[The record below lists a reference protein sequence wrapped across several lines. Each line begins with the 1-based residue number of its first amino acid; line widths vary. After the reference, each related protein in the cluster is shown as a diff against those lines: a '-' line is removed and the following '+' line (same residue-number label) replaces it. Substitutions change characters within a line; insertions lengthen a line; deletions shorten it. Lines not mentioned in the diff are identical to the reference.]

1 MKQLHIIFFLSVA
14 LLLSCGEKQPE
25 SLHDQDFSK
34 DMTVK
39 THSGVVKER
48 RDAGSYSYLYITE
61 NGKDYWIAI
70 PIADISIGDEITF
83 SEYMEM
89 EGFRS
94 ETLNMTFES
103 VLFVEDAR
111 KKGETVMPNPH
122 QMQLGSIPKE
132 DIKVEKVKNGF
143 TIEELYSK
151 KNELNNKIVR
161 VKGKVVKANL
171 GIMNRNWF
179 HIQDG
184 TGKDGTHDLTIISSD
199 EVKIGDLVVAE
210 GTLVKDKDFGSGY
223 VYSLVLENS
232 SIRKE

>member
-1 MKQLHIIFFLSVA
+1 MKNFISI
-14 LLLSCGEKQPE
+14 LLFSILTLISCGEKQTDNLQE
-25 SLHDQDFSK
+25 QDFSQE
-34 DMTVK
+34 MTSK
-39 THSGVVKER
+39 THSGIVEER
-48 RDAGSYSYLYITE
+48 RDAGSYSYLFINE
-61 NGKDYWIAI
+61 NGQKYWIAI
-70 PIADISIGDEITF
+70 PVSDISPGEEIIF

-89 EGFRS
+89 KEFKS

-111 KKGETVMPNPH
+111 KKGESNMPNPH

-132 DIKVEKVKNGF
+132 NVKIDQISDGY
-143 TIEELYSK
+143 TIEELYLK
-151 KNELNNKIVR
+151 KNDLNNKIVK

-184 TGKDGTHDLTIISSD
+184 SGKDGTHDLTIISTD
-199 EVKIGDLVVAE
+199 EVKIGDVVIAE

-232 SIRKE
+232 IIRKE

>member
-1 MKQLHIIFFLSVA
+1 MKHIFLILVLSS
-14 LLLSCGEKQPE
+14 LLILACGEKQPE
-25 SLHDQDFSK
+25 NLHEQDFSK

-70 PIADISIGDEITF
+70 PVADISAGDEITF

-89 EGFRS
+89 KGFKS

-111 KKGETVMPNPH
+111 KKGETVLPNPH
-122 QMQLGSIPKE
+122 QMQLSSIPKE
-132 DIKVEKVKNGF
+132 DIKVEKIKDGF

-151 KNELNNKIVR
+151 KNDLNNRVVR

-184 TGKDGTHDLTIISSD
+184 TGKDGTHDLTIISTD

-210 GTLVKDKDFGSGY
+210 GTLVKNKDFGSGY